1 MSGNESQKPKK
12 EQLLSLEM
20 CCWEGWKEW
29 TANAELIQTRREADE
44 ELGLAQEDGVIESKV
59 GLDSQERRAECV

>member
-1 MSGNESQKPKK
+1 M
-12 EQLLSLEM
+12 LLVGLERVD
-20 CCWEGWKEW
+20 CK
-29 TANAELIQTRREADE
+29 RREVDE

>member
-1 MSGNESQKPKK
+1 M
-12 EQLLSLEM
+12 LLVGLERVD
-20 CCWEGWKEW
+20 CKRR
-29 TANAELIQTRREADE
+29 ELIQTRREVDE